1 MSNTNTTNAKV
12 SRANVGRRVT
22 LLANKGFG
30 FYKGTD
36 LSLSVSAYSLLV
48 TVGISLEALIK
59 DANSFSRNPTKE
71 NFDSLR
77 IGAVAFSKAVK
88 EEKLGKFGR

>member
-30 FYKGTD
+30 FYNETG
-36 LSLSVSAYSLLV
+36 LSVSAYSLLV

>member
-30 FYKGTD
+30 FYKETG
-36 LSLSVSAYSLLV
+36 LSVSAYSLLV

>member
-30 FYKGTD
+30 FYKETD
-36 LSLSVSAYSLLV
+36 LSVSAYSLLV

-59 DANSFSRNPTKE
+59 DANSFSKNPTKE

>member
-22 LLANKGFG
+22 LLANNGFG
-30 FYKGTD
+30 FYKETG
-36 LSLSVSAYSLLV
+36 LSVSAYSLLV

>member
-12 SRANVGRRVT
+12 SRANVGRKVVNV
-22 LLANKGFG
+22 ANKGFG
-30 FYKGTD
+30 FYEETG
-36 LSLSVSAYSLLV
+36 LSVAAYSLLV
-48 TVGISLEALIK
+48 TVGISLASLVE
-59 DANSFSRNPTKE
+59 DAERFSRNPTKE

>member
-12 SRANVGRRVT
+12 SRANVGRKVVSV
-22 LLANKGFG
+22 ANKGFG
-30 FYKGTD
+30 FYEESD
-36 LSLSVSAYSLLV
+36 LSVGAYSLLV